1 MWKHACEN
9 LFWSCFPLKKKKLLD
24 TKLFFLLKK
33 KIYIYF
39 SQIYKKFTWFHLQKK
54 NCFSPEKKKGLWRQN
69 PFFNGSRDINKGG
82 KTTETRPNWVSARL
96 QAQHL
101 IWMTI
106 QYKWNKYALILLNV
120 LWFLVFLCQVLS
132 LLTLSPFQWV
142 CQWWCPLWRSV
153 NPCESQDT

>member
-33 KIYIYF
+33 KIYIF
-39 SQIYKKFTWFHLQKK
+39 FTNIQKIHLVSLTKKKLFLSW
-54 NCFSPEKKKGLWRQN
+54 KKKGLWRQN

-120 LWFLVFLCQVLS
+120 LWFLVFLCQGLS